1 MVHLHYVLLSR
12 AIILLAIR
20 AIACYTLNKQDFT
33 YLTFYKTLFI
43 GKKKNLSNF
52 PPFLRDLYDIFNLPI
67 TGLEIGT
74 SADCP
79 LRPLNEIIK

>member
-12 AIILLAIR
+12 AISLLAIR

-43 GKKKNLSNF
+43 GKKIII
-52 PPFLRDLYDIFNLPI
+52 IFQIFHPSSGISMIFSTYL
-67 TGLEIGT
+67 LQ
-74 SADCP
+74 DW
-79 LRPLNEIIK
+79 K